1 MINTLEQTRG
11 RSLVKHLSFLV
22 AAVLIAGC
30 GDDVPTNP
38 RSTPPA
44 ATATTLPDATVLGPA
59 AAQLAIDDAV
69 DRIIPT
75 LSDAASAG
83 QLAAALSELQHALD
97 AGRVADGPTLAR
109 VTQAEVERYARLQPG
124 DAAALD
130 AVRLALAVVI
140 GLT

>member
-1 MINTLEQTRG
+1 MR
-11 RSLVKHLSFLV
+11 HLSFLV
-22 AAVLIAGC
+22 TAVVLAGC
-30 GDDVPTNP
+30 RDDVPTGL

-44 ATATTLPDATVLGPA
+44 ATATMLPDATGLDAA

-83 QLAAALSELQHALD
+83 QLATALGGLQHALD
-97 AGRVADGPTLAR
+97 AGRGADGPALAR

-140 GLT
+140 GPT